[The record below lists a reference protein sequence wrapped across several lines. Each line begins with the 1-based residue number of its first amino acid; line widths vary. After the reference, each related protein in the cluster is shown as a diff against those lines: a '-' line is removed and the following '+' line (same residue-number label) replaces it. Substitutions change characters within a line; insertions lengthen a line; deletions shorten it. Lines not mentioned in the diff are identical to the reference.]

1 MVDPLR
7 GAAVADGA
15 AAVSTSPP
23 HVWVDG
29 DACPR
34 DVKELLY
41 RAAQRGRLRLTL
53 VTNQYMTVP
62 ELPSITKIHV
72 RPGPDEADKRIAAEV
87 VPGEIVIT
95 ADIPLADEIVQKGAF
110 GLSPHGDVY
119 DAESIGSVRAGR
131 DLMAGLREAGIL
143 EAGGG
148 GRPYGPK
155 DKQVF
160 AAALDRLLGRVGR
173 AAG

>member
-1 MVDPLR
+1 MSGE
-7 GAAVADGA
+7 GAG
-15 AAVSTSPP
+15 TTP
-23 HVWVDG
+23 HVWVDA

-62 ELPSITKIHV
+62 ESPAIAKLHV

-87 VPGEIVIT
+87 AAREIVIT

-110 GLSPHGDVY
+110 GLSPHGDIY
-119 DAESIGSVRAGR
+119 DAETIGGIRAGR
-131 DLMAGLREAGIL
+131 DLMAGLRDAGIL

-155 DKQVF
+155 DKQAF
-160 AAALDRLLGRVGR
+160 AVALDRLLGRR
-173 AAG
+173 PR